1 MTQWTDMLTQGI
13 TNNHANREPP
23 VSDTTQQLHVL
34 SNTSNDGLQDDNSVL
49 SIDKE
54 DNESIICEDEED
66 DMLAT
71 IVSKE

>member
-1 MTQWTDMLTQGI
+1 MLTQGI

-23 VSDTTQQLHVL
+23 VSDNTQQLHVL
-34 SNTSNDGLQDDNSVL
+34 SNTSNDRLQDDNSVL